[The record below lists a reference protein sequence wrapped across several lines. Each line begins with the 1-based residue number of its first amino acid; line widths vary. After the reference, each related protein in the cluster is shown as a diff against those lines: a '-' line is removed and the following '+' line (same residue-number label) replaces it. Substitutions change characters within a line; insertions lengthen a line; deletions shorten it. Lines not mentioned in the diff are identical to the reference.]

1 VAGQNEAMKR
11 TLLFVLALAVI
22 YGSVSPVYG
31 QQVVTSV
38 CNEPGTLLV
47 GSPVVSVVTTS
58 DGGKVQEL
66 TEEEALE
73 YQMIVSCDD
82 EGRVVWSSR
91 ENRELIYN
99 GSGIYRTLVSPVGS
113 GSIRLLKDTEPLVL
127 PSLGVTPEKVEEW
140 FLYSESITNGLDQIS
155 YYGRRLMGVEYLDEK
170 ICSGLVGGLAY
181 PSRNDLLR
189 ECRGY
194 P

>member
-1 VAGQNEAMKR
+1 MKKA
-11 TLLFVLALAVI
+11 LPLALALAVI
-22 YGSVSPVYG
+22 YGSVSSVYG

-47 GSPVVSVVTTS
+47 GSPVVLVFTTS
-58 DGGKVQEL
+58 DVGEIQEL

-82 EGRVVWSSR
+82 EGRIVWSSR

-99 GSGIYRTLVSPVGS
+99 RLGIYRILVSPDGA
-113 GSIRLLKDTEPLVL
+113 GSIRLLKDTEPLVF
-127 PSLGVTPEKVEEW
+127 PSLGVTPDKVGEW
-140 FLYSESITNGLDQIS
+140 FLYSESIRGGLDQMT
-155 YYGRRLMGVEYLDEK
+155 YYGRRLIGVEDLDEK
-170 ICSGLVGGLAY
+170 ICSGRVGGLAY
-181 PSRNDLLR
+181 PSRSDLLR
-189 ECRGY
+189 ECRGD